1 MLRWKYPLEWE
12 ILVGSL
18 KPNFSASKMPDV
30 AQRTDLPV
38 HSTMS
43 SRTSSCTSSC
53 LCSNMQTAWTKLP
66 IRLLFK
72 AVIKDCCSFPP
83 FTLLFPDWFHFHRW
97 NARLAACQLPSPWE
111 ELSGSVGPCHAASF
125 CVFFVTV
132 SRAHQTERKI
142 ILFCDQSVLG
152 LSLNP
157 CFLEMQ
163 TVYNVN

>member
-38 HSTMS
+38 RSTMS
-43 SRTSSCTSSC
+43 CRTSSCTSSC

-66 IRLLFK
+66 ICLLFK

-111 ELSGSVGPCHAASF
+111 ELGGSVGPCHAVS

-142 ILFCDQSVLG
+142 IFFCDLSVLD